1 MFGLFGGKDEDEAKD
16 EGAKAPEDR
25 PFVTKYGTLCR
36 SCMIR
41 QDDRLDPEYLVAWQ
55 DADTASK
62 WHVKR
67 IAVINLEDE
76 DIVSVRD
83 TRKNLSFLQAIT
95 ELSAF
100 ENGITTLPGETVG
113 ETAEELGDAHYRAF
127 AEREGVSFDTDHV
140 PHLPARDGVPPNGR
154 FRQSDLDRTAQ
165 AVKAAKDAPRV
176 NHDNGVLSELF
187 NLMAHKG
194 NFTKMMQALD
204 EMELHD
210 TMLQAARDFKSN
222 LAGVIS
228 HPTHYK
234 TNINGVIPDTS
245 LRKRD
250 WKRLIKH
257 KWTHDGTYEM
267 NQTAFFTTVSALDR
281 TYETIRKY
289 DKKGI
294 DMKPAMEFLH
304 LCDLAAHLIYAQA
317 LFHHACTSVDGDN
330 HADEIRDLQKT
341 AAEIMR
347 KNLDITSE
355 DEIEKTK
362 AMIIQPDR
370 PEIPKFIDEFLSG
383 YSAWRT
389 EVSRAKRHGDFNH
402 DALIEQGRR
411 TMPAARYGK

>member
-1 MFGLFGGKDEDEAKD
+1 MFGLFGNKDKDEAKD

-55 DADTASK
+55 DTDTASK

-210 TMLQAARDFKSN
+210 TMVNMARNFQSD
-222 LAGVIS
+222 LRQLIS
-228 HPTHYK
+228 DPTRSK
-234 TNINGVIPDTS
+234 TESFYLLPPNP
-245 LRKRD
+245 LRERQFD
-250 WKRLIKH
+250 IEENWY
-257 KWTHDGTYEM
+257 DGTYRM
-267 NQTAFFTTVSALDR
+267 PVTPFVQTLCTIDETAGKIK
-281 TYETIRKY
+281 TYS
-289 DKKGI
+289 KKGI
-294 DMKPAMEFLH
+294 DNTAAMEFLH
-304 LCDLAAHLIYAQA
+304 LCDLAAHLIYAQS
-317 LFHHACTSVDGDN
+317 LFHNACTSVDGDN
-330 HADEIRDLQKT
+330 HADEIRQLQKT
-341 AAEIMR
+341 AGNIMR
-347 KNLDITSE
+347 DSLGITSE
-355 DEIEKTK
+355 EEIEKTK
-362 AMIIQPDR
+362 AMIIQGEK
-370 PEIPKFIDEFLSG
+370 PEIPEFIGAFLSN
-383 YSAWRT
+383 YESWRH
-389 EVSRAKRHGDFNH
+389 EMSRAKRSGTFDH
-402 DALIEQGRR
+402 DALIEKGRR